1 MQKLSFEP
9 NKKIHIKITRKTE
22 YGDRYKLIV
31 INKGSYNQD
40 FDLNE
45 YGMSL
50 VKEKKEIAVDKLKWN
65 GLAKKSGMITGDI
78 ISEFKIQNLDRP
90 NKGFVYPF
98 ALILLLFFG
107 YFNYRRKE
115 N

>member
-1 MQKLSFEP
+1 MGLAE
-9 NKKIHIKITRKTE
+9 
-22 YGDRYKLIV
+22 
-31 INKGSYNQD
+31 
-40 FDLNE
+40 
-45 YGMSL
+45 
-50 VKEKKEIAVDKLKWN
+50 EKKEITVDKLKWN

-90 NKGFVYPF
+90 NKGLVYPC